1 MTEPEEKRMRDCTAE
16 ELVEALASKEPT
28 PGGGTGAA
36 MAAAVGCALGEM
48 VANLTHH
55 KRRYEEVQPKIEEYL
70 PKLEEL
76 RGRMFTLAE
85 EDAEAFRPLARA
97 YRMPRDTEEEKEER
111 TRVLEE
117 ALRQASEPP
126 EHLMEAIC
134 EAIVIV
140 DDLTKI
146 GSKMVLTDAGAGAA
160 LLSAS
165 LKAACLN
172 VFINAK
178 AMKDRDYAEILVSRT
193 QAMLEDGCAKADEA
207 YLRVERG
214 IRWQRS

>member
-1 MTEPEEKRMRDCTAE
+1 M
-16 ELVEALASKEPT
+16 
-28 PGGGTGAA
+28 
-36 MAAAVGCALGEM
+36 
-48 VANLTHH
+48 
-55 KRRYEEVQPKIEEYL
+55 QPKIEEYL

-146 GSKMVLTDAGAGAA
+146 GSKMALTDAGAGAA

-178 AMKDRDYAEILVSRT
+178 ALKDRDYAEILVSRT